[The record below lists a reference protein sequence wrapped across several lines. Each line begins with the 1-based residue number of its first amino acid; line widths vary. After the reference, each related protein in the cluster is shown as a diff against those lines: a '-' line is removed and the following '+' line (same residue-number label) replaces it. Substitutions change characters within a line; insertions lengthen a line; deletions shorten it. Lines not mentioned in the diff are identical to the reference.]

1 MSFRWLRTSMVGDR
15 DQSLKFSAC
24 HLFTKLL
31 DILPLPTCF
40 LNIFCHAFALAL
52 SSFALMIS
60 CVSKFTI
67 LCAKIFTSR
76 CRTDI
81 RRGLYHMPP
90 PKRSMEN
97 MTGKLL
103 KLKTN
108 LWWTG
113 TCMMVWMALNRVSPR
128 LKPLPSH
135 SQAVTNSASR
145 MERILS

>member
-1 MSFRWLRTSMVGDR
+1 MIAYKYGRWSISQIFHMSSLHQIAWHIGLPQPVFLHFRS
-15 DQSLKFSAC
+15 C
-24 HLFTKLL
+24 HTF
-31 DILPLPTCF
+31 
-40 LNIFCHAFALAL
+40 AFAL
-52 SSFALMIS
+52 SSFALLISS

>member
-1 MSFRWLRTSMVGDR
+1 MPRFKLHFKQIVDQKTPFRLLRTSMVGD
-15 DQSLKFSAC
+15 QSLKFSTC

-31 DILPLPTCF
+31 DISACPNLFFC
-40 LNIFCHAFALAL
+40 IFQSCHTFAFAL
-52 SSFALMIS
+52 SSFALLIS

-81 RRGLYHMPP
+81 RRGLYVPYLPP

-108 LWWTG
+108 L
-113 TCMMVWMALNRVSPR
+113 
-128 LKPLPSH
+128 
-135 SQAVTNSASR
+135 
-145 MERILS
+145 